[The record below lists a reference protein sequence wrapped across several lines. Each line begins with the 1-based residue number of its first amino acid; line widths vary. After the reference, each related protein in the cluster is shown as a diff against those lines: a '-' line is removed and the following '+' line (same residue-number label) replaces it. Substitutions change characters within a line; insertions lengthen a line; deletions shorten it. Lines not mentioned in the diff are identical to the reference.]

1 MPAMMGAFAPTPLS
15 LKLLASGLAGLAAL
29 LLVGCQEPPEP
40 VEAIAAPTADEAPE
54 AVSSPVAA
62 ATVVGT
68 PTRLLW
74 GDLHVHSNLSFDA
87 FSFGNKTLTPAD
99 TFAFARGDTLTS
111 SGGLQ
116 AKLAQPLDF
125 LMVSDHAEFMG
136 VMRELNADN
145 PALMQADVAQRW
157 KQMLADN
164 KLTEVI
170 GDFVGS
176 IARTVEYGSQI
187 PVQFTKDIWQ
197 EVNDSAEEY
206 NNPGTFTALIGY
218 EWTSMIDGRNLH
230 RNVIFRD
237 GPDKTLKH
245 LPYPSTSGR
254 NPEELWAALQA
265 YVDET
270 SGDVITIPHNGNLS
284 DGLMFAEAQGN
295 GEPITDNYAKLR
307 MRWEPVY
314 EMTQVKGD
322 AEAHPLLSPD
332 DPFADFENWDE
343 TNIGMDP
350 RDQENKAQS
359 LAHEYARPVLK
370 TGLKLGRELGTNPF
384 KFGMIGSTDAH
395 TSLATADSDNFYGKF
410 KDSEPSVSRLDNKM
424 GGSLWPNRDL
434 AASGYAAVWARD
446 NTRAEI
452 YDALARREVYASSG
466 PRIVVRFFAGWNL
479 PEDLDKAPD
488 VVEQGY
494 ALGVPM
500 GGDLPAAPT
509 DTDGPDFVILAEKD
523 ALGAGLD
530 RVQVIKGWLDEAGEL
545 HEKIY
550 DVAWAGDRTPDPATG
565 LVAMLPSTVDA
576 DKATYDAD
584 SGATSLSAVW
594 RDPNFNAADDAFYY
608 VRVLQV
614 STPRWTTYDAVRYAA
629 QRPTDVPAELQERA
643 YTSPIWY
650 TPPG

>member
-1 MPAMMGAFAPTPLS
+1 MPLS
-15 LKLLASGLAGLAAL
+15 TAQFMQHLLQTRLFAILPAAMTSL
-29 LLVGCQEPPEP
+29 LLIGCQESPEP
-40 VEAIAAPTADEAPE
+40 TTDISATATEVAQTTEKEPSAEA
-54 AVSSPVAA
+54 
-62 ATVVGT
+62 T
-68 PTRLLW
+68 PGRLLW

-87 FSFGNKTLTPAD
+87 FSFGNRNLTPAD
-99 TFAFARGDTLTS
+99 TLAFAKGEALQS
-111 SGGLQ
+111 SGGIE
-116 AKLAQPLDF
+116 AKLARPLDF

-136 VMRELNADN
+136 VMRELSGNN
-145 PALMQADVAQRW
+145 EALMQAEPAQRW
-157 KQMLADN
+157 RQLLADN
-164 KLTEVI
+164 NYSEVI

-176 IARTVEYGSQI
+176 IARTVNYSDSI
-187 PVQFTKDIWQ
+187 PVDFSRNIWS
-197 EVNDSAEEY
+197 EVNDAAEEH

-230 RNVIFRD
+230 RNVVFRD
-237 GPDKTLKH
+237 GPEKTLKH

-270 SGDVITIPHNGNLS
+270 AGDVITIPHNGNLS
-284 DGLMFAEAQGN
+284 DGLMFAEAQGT
-295 GEPITDNYAKLR
+295 GEPMTDDYARLR

-322 AEAHPLLSPD
+322 SEAHPLLSPD

-350 RDQENKAQS
+350 RDQNNLVES
-359 LAHEYARPVLK
+359 LSHEYARPVLK

-410 KDSEPSVSRLDNKM
+410 KDSEPSVNRLDNKM

-446 NTRAEI
+446 NTREEV
-452 YDALARREVYASSG
+452 YDALARREVYASTG
-466 PRIVVRFFAGWNL
+466 PRMAVRFFGGWNL
-479 PEDLDKAPD
+479 PDDFHTSQD
-488 VVEQGY
+488 VVTRAY
-494 ALGVPM
+494 DIAVPM
-500 GGDLPAAPT
+500 GSDLSEAPADSEAPT
-509 DTDGPDFVILAEKD
+509 FVVIAERD
-523 ALGAGLD
+523 PLGAGLD
-530 RVQVIKGWLDEAGEL
+530 RVQVVKGWVDADGSM

-550 DVAWAGDRTPDPATG
+550 DVAWSGDRTPDPESG
-565 LVAMLPSTVDA
+565 LVPLLPSTVNVDT
-576 DKATYDAD
+576 ATFDAD
-584 SGATSLSAVW
+584 SGAARLATTW
-594 RDPNFNAADDAFYY
+594 QDPDFDGDSEAFYY

-614 STPRWTTYDAVRYAA
+614 ATPRWTTYDAVRYDAK
-629 QRPTDVPAELQERA
+629 RPEDVPAELQERA